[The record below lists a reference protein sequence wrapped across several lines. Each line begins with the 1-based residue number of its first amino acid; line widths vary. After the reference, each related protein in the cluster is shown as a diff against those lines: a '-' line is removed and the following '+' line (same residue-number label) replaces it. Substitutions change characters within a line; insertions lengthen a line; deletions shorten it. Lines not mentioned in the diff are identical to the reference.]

1 MASGM
6 TAKCHPCPPVRPS
19 PDGGRRSGDRAAGV
33 GLRERK
39 KARTRADLEA
49 AALRLFAE
57 RGFDEVT
64 VDDVAAAV
72 DVSPRTFFRYF
83 ASKEDVLFGE
93 SARYFARLPEAV
105 AARPMAERAVTAV
118 REAMLSVAFDYERAS
133 VRIPT
138 VSSILDRTPSLLTHS
153 VTHQAAREESI
164 AEALARRSGRAAP
177 DLDDR
182 LVAAC
187 SIAALRVAVAQWMRA
202 GGVGSLRDLVATTLD
217 RLDDGLGASTTRDL
231 ETEKA

>member
-1 MASGM
+1 MASGR
-6 TAKCHPCPPVRPS
+6 TAKCHPCPPCETLL
-19 PDGGRRSGDRAAGV
+19 DGGRRSGDPAARDRAPGAQEGANAC
-33 GLRERK
+33 GPR
-39 KARTRADLEA
+39 A

-57 RGFDEVT
+57 RGFDEIT

-105 AARPMAERAVTAV
+105 AARPTAERPVTAV

-133 VRIPT
+133 IRIPT

-164 AEALARRSGRAAP
+164 AEALARRSGRPAP

-182 LVAAC
+182 LVAASPDRC
-187 SIAALRVAVAQWMRA
+187 PPCRRRPVDAGRRRRVAPGPR
-202 GGVGSLRDLVATTLD
+202 RDDARSPRRRSRRV
-217 RLDDGLGASTTRDL
+217 DDPRPGD
-231 ETEKA
+231 